1 MTTETGN
8 KIKSLCVFCGS
19 SVGARPEYREAAV
32 ELGNELASKNIE
44 LIYGGGRIG
53 LMGVLANTVLDNGGR
68 VTGVIPGFLSTKE
81 IRHDGLTRCYEV
93 DDMHT
98 RKQMMYQLS
107 DAFIAMPGGFGTLD
121 ELFEIITWHQL
132 SLHQKPVVIYNA
144 HGYFDPLLQMIH
156 KMYAEGF
163 VPVQYKSFLH
173 EASSLDEVVAM
184 LPLKTV

>member
-1 MTTETGN
+1 MTTETEK
-8 KIKSLCVFCGS
+8 KIKNLCVFCGS
-19 SVGARPEYREAAV
+19 SVGSKPEYREAA
-32 ELGNELASKNIE
+32 EEMGKLLASRNIG
-44 LIYGGGRIG
+44 LVYGGGRIG
-53 LMGVLANTVLDNGGR
+53 LMGVLANTVLENNGK

-81 IRHDGLTRCYEV
+81 IRHDGLTQCYEV

-107 DAFIAMPGGFGTLD
+107 DAFVAMPGGFGTLD

-144 HGYFDPLLQMIH
+144 HGYFDPLLEMIH

-163 VPVQYKSFLH
+163 VPAQYKSFLH
-173 EASSLDEVVAM
+173 EASTQEEVAEM
-184 LPLKTV
+184 LAL